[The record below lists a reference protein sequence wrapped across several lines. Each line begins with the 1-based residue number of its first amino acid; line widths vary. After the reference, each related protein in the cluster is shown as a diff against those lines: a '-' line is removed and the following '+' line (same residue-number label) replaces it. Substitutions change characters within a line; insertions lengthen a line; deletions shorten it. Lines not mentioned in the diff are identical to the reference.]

1 MIKKLFISILL
12 CSSLA
17 ACAVTNTASVGRS
30 FDASQRLKI
39 QKHITTQTQVVN
51 LLGQPT
57 NKYFNDQQKET
68 WVYQSGDVTG
78 KQNVWTGSETGS
90 IHVLKLVIL
99 FNKEGKVDN
108 YLYSDSTV
116 PVNLNSSQ
124 SF

>member
-1 MIKKLFISILL
+1 M
-12 CSSLA
+12 
-17 ACAVTNTASVGRS
+17 TNTASVGRS

-39 QKHITTQTQVVN
+39 QKHVTTQAQVVN

-99 FNKEGKVDN
+99 FDKDGKVDN

-116 PVNLNSSQ
+116 PVNLKSSQ